1 MSKIRHFIFFKAI
14 HSTNFYSFDDNDH
27 LMSNIPCLPLYRITY
42 THSVNGLDPALV
54 FYEAPNQ
61 NDFNK
66 ELLDMSNPYIMGFCM
81 RSCFN
86 YRHSVIL
93 INPIYTD
100 NKMDMLD
107 AIQEAW
113 LLVNSLKTTLVNHN
127 ILQVYYLNN
136 LTSFPIDKT

>member
-1 MSKIRHFIFFKAI
+1 
-14 HSTNFYSFDDNDH
+14 
-27 LMSNIPCLPLYRITY
+27 MSNIPGIPLHRITY

-54 FYEAPNQ
+54 FYEAPDQ

-66 ELLDMSNPYIMGFCM
+66 ELLDMPNPYIMGFCM

-100 NKMDMLD
+100 NKMNMLD

-113 LLVNSLKTTLVNHN
+113 LLVNSLKTTLTNQNV
-127 ILQVYYLNN
+127 LQVFYLNN